1 MLLRACF
8 TYVKLFLLQN
18 KFKEKV
24 EYRVL
29 IQNLAGVAGGFAPTR
44 EGDHKISHSISVYMC
59 IACLLYTSTTV
70 LRKTD
75 SLVKQSS
82 LAPDVKTAV
91 RCSEALPPRLY
102 GLPKIHKEDVPLRP
116 IVSAIG
122 SPTYTLA
129 KHLTGLLK
137 PCLLYTS

>member
-8 TYVKLFLLQN
+8 TYVKPFLLQN

-59 IACLLYTSTTV
+59 IA
-70 LRKTD
+70 KTNT
-75 SLVKQSS
+75 K
-82 LAPDVKTAV
+82 KTFFSKTIENV
-91 RCSEALPPRLY
+91 TIIKVY
-102 GLPKIHKEDVPLRP
+102 G
-116 IVSAIG
+116 
-122 SPTYTLA
+122 
-129 KHLTGLLK
+129 
-137 PCLLYTS
+137 